1 MNSPEV
7 RWQRI
12 LVTTD
17 FSSASLVA
25 VRYACALA
33 QLRNAGLTVLNVI
46 EPFHVD
52 WKMDT
57 SERQRDDRA
66 EAARAMAA
74 LAAAELCG
82 PPNARTEL
90 RAGQPAEA
98 IVEFARMMQADLLV
112 IATHGRTGLA
122 RALMGSVAEQVV
134 RRAPCPVLVIRSDPA
149 AIKNENEIAARPARQ
164 T

>member
-1 MNSPEV
+1 MNSPDV
-7 RWQRI
+7 RWRHI

-17 FSSASLVA
+17 FSPASLVA
-25 VRYACALA
+25 VRYARALA
-33 QLRNAGLTVLNVI
+33 TVRNAGLTVLNII

-57 SERQRDDRA
+57 SDLQRDDRA
-66 EAARAMAA
+66 EAAHAMAA
-74 LAAAELCG
+74 LASAELCRL
-82 PPNARTEL
+82 PNARTEL

-98 IVEFARMMQADLLV
+98 ISEFARMMQADLLV
-112 IATHGRTGLA
+112 IATRGRTGLA

-134 RRAPCPVLVIRSDPA
+134 RHAPCPVLVIRSESA
-149 AIKNENEIAARPARQ
+149 TEE

>member
-1 MNSPEV
+1 MNSPDP

-17 FSSASLVA
+17 FSPASLVA
-25 VRYACALA
+25 VRYARALA
-33 QLRNAGLTVLNVI
+33 QLRNAGLTVLNII

-57 SERQRDDRA
+57 SERQRDDHA
-66 EAARAMAA
+66 EAARAMAE

-82 PPNARTEL
+82 LPNARTEL
-90 RAGQPAEA
+90 RPGQPAEA
-98 IVEFARMMQADLLV
+98 IAEFARVMQAELLV

-122 RALMGSVAEQVV
+122 RALLGSVAEHVV
-134 RRAPCPVLVIRSDPA
+134 RRATCPVLVVRSDA
-149 AIKNENEIAARPARQ
+149 TAEE
-164 T
+164 

>member
-1 MNSPEV
+1 MNSPDL

-17 FSSASLVA
+17 FSPASLVA
-25 VRYACALA
+25 VRYARALA
-33 QLRNAGLTVLNVI
+33 EERGAALTVLNIV

-74 LAAAELCG
+74 LADAELRG
-82 PPNARTEL
+82 LPNVGTEL
-90 RAGQPAEA
+90 RPGQPAEA
-98 IVEFARMMQADLLV
+98 IVEFARVMQADLLV
-112 IATHGRTGLA
+112 IATQGRTGLV
-122 RALMGSVAEQVV
+122 RALMGSVAGQVV
-134 RRAPCPVLVIRSDPA
+134 RHAPCPALVIRSAPA
-149 AIKNENEIAARPARQ
+149 TEEK
-164 T
+164 